1 MAESIVFD
9 NVSHVYNQGTPFAFH
24 ALKDVNVTI
33 PEHQITA
40 IVGHTGSG
48 KSTFIQH
55 LNALMRP
62 THGKVH
68 LFGETITADS
78 KHDSLKWLRKKVGMV
93 FQFPESQLFEETV
106 LKDVMF
112 GPLNFGMDEEQAER
126 IAREKL
132 HLVGLKPELYERSPF
147 ELSGGQMRRVA
158 IAGVL
163 AQEPEVLV
171 LDEPTAGLDPYGHDQ
186 MMRMFVELQ
195 KQQQLT
201 VIMVSHQMDDV
212 AAYADHVMVFEKG
225 EMVKM
230 GTTREIFNHPEWLQ
244 EKQLELPHAATFI
257 QKLETAL
264 GRTILDSEAI
274 PLTVEEVGHLLLH
287 EKQQIEENK
296 EGEKNV

>member
-24 ALKDVNVTI
+24 ALKDVTVSI
-33 PEHQITA
+33 PERQITA

-62 THGKVH
+62 THGKIH

-112 GPLNFGMDEEQAER
+112 GPLNFGMNEEQAEQ

-132 HLVGLKPELYERSPF
+132 RLVGLAPEFYERSPF

-186 MMRMFVELQ
+186 MMRMFVDLQ

-212 AAYADHVMVFEKG
+212 AAYADHVMVFERG
-225 EMVKM
+225 EKVKM
-230 GTTREIFNHPEWLQ
+230 GTTRDIFNHSQWLKD
-244 EKQLELPHAATFI
+244 KQLELPHAATFI

-264 GRTILDSEAI
+264 GRSISNAEAI
-274 PLTVEEVGHLLLH
+274 PLTVEEVGQLLIR
-287 EKQQIEENK
+287 EKQRIEDWN
-296 EGEKNV
+296 EGEGNV